1 MKEKKLQTLLDPRK
15 RFLFVLSLF
24 SSILIVNYALLK
36 CMNYLEE
43 IIFERIIESDN
54 RQIWVENKA
63 KGDYTKGINSIIL
76 ITEVEY
82 NHNYIHCRR

>member
-1 MKEKKLQTLLDPRK
+1 
-15 RFLFVLSLF
+15 
-24 SSILIVNYALLK
+24 
-36 CMNYLEE
+36 MNYLEE